1 MEATIDKCLAFCQAL
16 VSSNQKFTFTL
27 SIGKETFN
35 FDNKELVAS
44 SCVHKKKKKSPS
56 QIRREEKRRE
66 ARKLKIAEKVAD
78 VSPSATLQQAA
89 EKTAVNAVQQE
100 STTLEFKCEQCDY
113 KSTSERGLKQHTRMK
128 HRIPRPGLAHALKPP
143 PSSLSPEL
151 QHRRYVPQVVADDRE
166 AEDSTPSPQL
176 PSPPSPPPPSKASP
190 SLPIILKKPVKM
202 LNGDPVSVKKK

>member
-1 MEATIDKCLAFCQAL
+1 MSAVRTDVDMEATVDKCLAFCQAL

-113 KSTSERGLKQHTRMK
+113 KSTSERGLKQHARIK
-128 HRIPRPGLAHALKPP
+128 HRI
-143 PSSLSPEL
+143 S
-151 QHRRYVPQVVADDRE
+151 QVVADDGV
-166 AEDSTPSPQL
+166 AEEPTTSPQIPSPI
-176 PSPPSPPPPSKASP
+176 SPPPPSRPSP
-190 SLPIILKKPVKM
+190 SAPVFLKKPVKM
-202 LNGDPVSVKKK
+202 LNGDPASVKKK